1 MIDQYNDY
9 QWEEAGLNVR
19 GRMHPS
25 TSHVWLLPVGLTELT
40 LVNKSSV
47 VVLVCRSAA
56 RGLWQKTLQTM
67 ED

>member
-1 MIDQYNDY
+1 MTEQYNDY

-19 GRMHPS
+19 SRMHHY
-25 TSHVWLLPVGLTELT
+25 TSHVWLPPVSLTELT

-47 VVLVCRSAA
+47 DVLVCRSAA